1 MACWSQEAALERR
14 ENMVEIEGELPR
26 RALSV
31 GERGRRLIERGPPDP
46 GEDSVLQFR
55 PRASTRAFSS
65 RLLSPP
71 TLCPVKPRLA
81 RRKVSC
87 IPDKMFV

>member
-31 GERGRRLIERGPPDP
+31 GERGRRPIERGPPDP
-46 GEDSVLQFR
+46 GEV
-55 PRASTRAFSS
+55 PCFSS
-65 RLLSPP
+65 GQG
-71 TLCPVKPRLA
+71 PRPA
-81 RRKVSC
+81 HSHRDYSRRQL
-87 IPDKMFV
+87 FVR